1 MKDYSHLDK
10 AAFESI
16 DVHDG
21 LESTLVILGHKLKK
35 GVEVVRDY
43 DRGLPKIC
51 AQAGELNQVW
61 TNLIDNAIDAMG
73 GKGTLTVR
81 TAREHD
87 CVLVEIDDTGSGIP
101 AEVERRIFEPFFTT
115 KDVGHGT
122 GLGLDISYRI
132 VVRRH
137 HGDIRVE
144 SQPGDTRFQVLLP
157 IDQPAAAQRGA

>member
-10 AAFESI
+10 SAFGRI

-35 GVEVVRDY
+35 GVKVVRDY

-51 AQAGELNQVW
+51 AQGGELNQVW
-61 TNLIDNAIDAMG
+61 TNVIDNAIDAMD
-73 GKGTLTVR
+73 GKGTLTIR
-81 TAREHD
+81 TGRDRD
-87 CVLVEIDDTGSGIP
+87 CVVVEIGDTGAGIP
-101 AEVERRIFEPFFTT
+101 PELQRRIFEPFFTT
-115 KDVGHGT
+115 KDVGLGT

-137 HGDIRVE
+137 HGDIRVQSE
-144 SQPGDTRFQVLLP
+144 PGETRFQVLLP
-157 IDQPAAAQRGA
+157 VDQPAARAGA